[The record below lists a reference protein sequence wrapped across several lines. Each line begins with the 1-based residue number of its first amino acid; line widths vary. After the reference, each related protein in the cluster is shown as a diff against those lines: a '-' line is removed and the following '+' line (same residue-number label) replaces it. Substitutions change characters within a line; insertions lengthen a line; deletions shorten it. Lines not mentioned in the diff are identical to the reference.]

1 MSCPLGKK
9 ALPLTMLLLLLS
21 FHVLIA
27 PVSKANKETNRSV
40 HFIPTVEFAV
50 NTFNQ
55 ESQDEYAY
63 RMEHIMSSWRE
74 KVNFPT
80 VYSMRLQLRRTICK
94 KFEESLHICPFQESH
109 GLNNTFTCLFTVG
122 TYPWITKFKL
132 FRSVCS

>member
-1 MSCPLGKK
+1 MSCPLRKK

-21 FHVLIA
+21 FHVLIT

-74 KVNFPT
+74 KVSVLFCL
-80 VYSMRLQLRRTICK
+80 VGMYLLVHEELERAIHLLQVTHC
-94 KFEESLHICPFQESH
+94 QE
-109 GLNNTFTCLFTVG
+109 
-122 TYPWITKFKL
+122 P
-132 FRSVCS
+132 